1 MECIPVLIRAV
12 AALVLSLTLSLL
24 LTPVA
29 RRVAMKYGIVDRP
42 RGRHEHKAPTP
53 FLGGVAMYAAFAITA
68 LATARVDRNTIGIL
82 AGGAV
87 AVVLGVMD
95 DRSELRPR
103 YKLMGQ
109 FAAAAVLLL
118 FGVKIEFVTNPLGG
132 MIYLSWLS
140 WPITIIW
147 IVAFM
152 NVVNFIDGLDGLAG
166 GVTAI
171 GAAAMAFAAW
181 YKGQP
186 RLLVLSMALIGSTS
200 GFLRYNFNP
209 ASIFMG
215 DAGAMFLGLTVA
227 GLSAT
232 GALKTPATLVL
243 FVPVLVLGVPIIDT
257 AFAIWRRVRKGVPAS
272 EGDHDHV
279 HHRLLAMGM
288 NQRQAVLTVYA
299 VSLCLAVAAC
309 GVVTADTRAGTGG
322 ALAAF
327 GVLIILGGRSGVL
340 RLGPGDHR
348 N

>member
-1 MECIPVLIRAV
+1 MIRAM
-12 AALVLSLTLSLL
+12 AALGLSLSLSFLF
-24 LTPVA
+24 TPVA
-29 RRVAMKYGIVDRP
+29 RRAAIRYGIVDRP
-42 RGRHEHKAPTP
+42 RGRHAHEAPTP
-53 FLGGVAMYAAFAITA
+53 FLGGVAMYIAFALTA
-68 LATARVDRNTIGIL
+68 LITARVDRNTIGIL
-82 AGGAV
+82 LGGAV
-87 AVVLGVMD
+87 AIVLGVID
-95 DRSELRPR
+95 DRRELRPR
-103 YKLMGQ
+103 IKLLGQ
-109 FAAAAVLLL
+109 FLAAAVVLL
-118 FGVKIEFVTNPLGG
+118 FGVRIEFVTNPFGG

-140 WPITIIW
+140 WPITLLW

-181 YKGQP
+181 YKGQA
-186 RLLVLSMALIGSTS
+186 RLLVLSAALIGSTT

-215 DAGAMFLGLTVA
+215 DAGAEFLGLTVA
-227 GLSAT
+227 GLSAM

-243 FVPVLVLGVPIIDT
+243 LVPVLVLGVPIVDT
-257 AFAIWRRVRKGVPAS
+257 AFAIFRRVRKGVPVS

-279 HHRLLAMGM
+279 HHRLLALGL

-327 GVLIILGGRSGVL
+327 GVLILLGGRSGVL
-340 RLGPGDHR
+340 RLGPGGDK